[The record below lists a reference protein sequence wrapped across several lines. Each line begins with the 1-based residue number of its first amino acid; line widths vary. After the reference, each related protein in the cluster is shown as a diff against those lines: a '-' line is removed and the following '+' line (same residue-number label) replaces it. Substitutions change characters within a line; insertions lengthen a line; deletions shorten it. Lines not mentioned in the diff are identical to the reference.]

1 MKVENCIENSVAFSS
16 VIPSELTKF
25 PIVTNSPSLE
35 KNYSSVDIV
44 VFWCDSLLPPGIWEE
59 FLRKGK
65 LPAGISRRSHFSM
78 DNLEPGR
85 HCSRSGPNSRAL
97 SGEWSCQGWGVAS
110 QRTSPEQLYVS
121 EWLYSGFLGIN
132 PQRCGISLELDLQ
145 RWVELG
151 WASLR
156 RLLLRWPSCSVT
168 TGRGHSFAGSSF
180 PPHFDAD
187 YDQDKAI
194 SRQPLL
200 VAQCWNI
207 GYVSC
212 SPQPTKN
219 HMVFQDSAVVSVWS
233 LSCSELWMK
242 RVLEALGS
250 TQELLELP
258 VKFSLLQSG
267 SGSVLPCKTVQ
278 SAPANLPRTTLN
290 SPS

>member
-25 PIVTNSPSLE
+25 PVVTNSPSLE

-97 SGEWSCQGWGVAS
+97 SGEWSYQGWGVAS

-121 EWLYSGFLGIN
+121 EWLCSGFLGIN

-145 RWVELG
+145 RWVERACGVCCSGGCPVVSPQAEVTALQDLHSHPILMLIMIKTKQFH
-151 WASLR
+151 ASPSSLHNAGILATCPVVHNQPKPTWFSKI
-156 RLLLRWPSCSVT
+156 LLLWVFGVCP
-168 TGRGHSFAGSSF
+168 AQSSG
-180 PPHFDAD
+180 
-187 YDQDKAI
+187 
-194 SRQPLL
+194 
-200 VAQCWNI
+200 WN
-207 GYVSC
+207 VC
-212 SPQPTKN
+212 
-219 HMVFQDSAVVSVWS
+219 
-233 LSCSELWMK
+233 
-242 RVLEALGS
+242 
-250 TQELLELP
+250 
-258 VKFSLLQSG
+258 
-267 SGSVLPCKTVQ
+267 
-278 SAPANLPRTTLN
+278 
-290 SPS
+290 